1 MIFSRSGA
9 LRSVLFGTVAVL
21 SINAAAAAQDTAINL
36 QAQPLSD
43 ALRSVAQKT
52 GESILFTPE
61 SVEGLKAPAIS
72 GTMNAQQAVSML
84 TQGTDLEVVS
94 DGNNGLIVRRPFMRR
109 AVEQVPSNAG
119 GGGTAPVEN
128 VVVNGFK
135 ASLERA
141 LDAKRNA
148 ANSEDSIL
156 AEDIA
161 KFPDVNLSE
170 SIQRLPGVALARDQ
184 GEGREISVRG
194 LSPLFT
200 RVRVNGMEAITTTGS
215 EDVNGG
221 TNRGRS
227 FDFNVFASDLFSGIT
242 VHKTSEADIEEG
254 ALGATVDLHTPHPF
268 DHQGFTLA
276 SSFEGG
282 YNDLAGTFNPRG
294 AVLVSD
300 TFLGGTLGVLFSGAY
315 GIYNVT
321 EEGSSSVRFQNDNT
335 NRTSSGSAPLVAG
348 CVTNNPGTTNQCS
361 TAQRF
366 GSVTVQGTGL
376 PGTIAQV

>member
-109 AVEQVPSNAG
+109 AAEQAPSSTG
-119 GGGTAPVEN
+119 GGAAPVES

-135 ASLERA
+135 ASLEKA
-141 LDAKRNA
+141 LDMKRNA
-148 ANSEDSIL
+148 LDSSDSIL

-161 KFPDVNLSE
+161 KFPDLNLAE
-170 SIQRLPGVALARDQ
+170 SIQRIPGIALDRQA
-184 GEGREISVRG
+184 GEGHEIAVRG
-194 LSPLFT
+194 LSPEFT
-200 RVRVNGMEAITTTGS
+200 RVRINGMEALGTAGS
-215 EDVNGG
+215 SSVQG
-221 TNRGRS
+221 TNRSRA
-227 FDFNVFASDLFSGIT
+227 FDFNIFASDLFSGIT
-242 VHKTSEADIEEG
+242 VHNSASADLEEG
-254 ALGATVDLHTPHPF
+254 SLGATVDLSTGHPF
-268 DHQGFTLA
+268 DHQGFLFTTNA
-276 SSFEGG
+276 QMG
-282 YNDLAGTFNPRG
+282 YNDLSNSGNPRVA
-294 AVLVSD
+294 AVVSD
-300 TFLGGTLGVLFSGAY
+300 TFLGGKVGVLFSAAFGVR
-315 GIYNVT
+315 NT
-321 EEGSSSVRFQNDNT
+321 LEEGYSTVRFQ
-335 NRTSSGSAPLVAG
+335 
-348 CVTNNPGTTNQCS
+348 
-361 TAQRF
+361 
-366 GSVTVQGTGL
+366 
-376 PGTIAQV
+376 